1 MWFFCT
7 LYTCTLRISF
17 IFLIYEIKATNTCPL
32 HDITSET
39 YSKKIV
45 VETEAQ
51 KKKSEKI
58 SHCQKVLSASS
69 SKTLKSAAP
78 SVCWFNAL
86 R

>member
-1 MWFFCT
+1 MMCIFCT
-7 LYTCTLRISF
+7 MDTYVLVLKKI
-17 IFLIYEIKATNTCPL
+17 IYEIKATNTCPL

-78 SVCWFNAL
+78 SVC
-86 R
+86 